1 MNDFKKPENYY
12 EDFDPAKG
20 DELILWRDGYPMQ
33 GRELNNLQQMI
44 LTARKNLGD
53 ALLKNGDIIDGAQI
67 TVDTS
72 TGECRAEEGQVYL
85 EGQVRPVAAAQFQ
98 VPLSGSVAVGIR
110 LQGRMITEADDP
122 SLKNPAIG
130 SRAVAKPGAWRW
142 RVQAVWAWEGDGGS
156 GDFFPIHY
164 LDDGVPRVQTQPPT
178 LDSVSQ
184 AITKHDRESTGGGT
198 YVVDGL
204 EVAATEDSAA
214 GVQMYTV
221 SEGSAHVRGKSVT
234 LTTSRRVPYD
244 TAPELR
250 ALGPEVISATG
261 EARQRVDVAHP
272 PLYRVTSLRVTRQ
285 KTETVAH
292 GAYAGVADPLK
303 ETSVV
308 AIVSCRQGDTVYQ
321 EGVDYK
327 KNGDMVDWSPAGS
340 EPASGSSYEVV
351 YQYLAAV
358 DPEDQD
364 FDGFSVS
371 DAVAGSSILVSY
383 EQALPRL
390 DRLALTQDG
399 QFAWLQGVAG
409 ERNWQEPRVP
419 STMLALATVFQAWRS
434 LPERTVRNDRVCV
447 VPFDRMQRMDERL
460 DYALRE
466 VLRLGLESSTAAKEA
481 GVTLGIV
488 ADPCIDDS
496 MRDQGIPQTAAIV
509 NGELTLSVPGNA
521 YRLSKDVSKPTARP
535 YTKEVVIEQLLRTG
549 SMPVNPYMSF
559 EPMPARVSLNPA
571 VDMWM
576 EVESNFTSPATQYLQ
591 TGHYVPGRSSLV
603 SQSLQTSSQVV
614 ASVTKPLEFLR
625 PIQVAYHVEG
635 FGPGERLTKLVFDG
649 IDITPDDPPTA
660 DGDGVLNGVFTIPE
674 KIAAGSKRV
683 ECVGAAVNGSRGS
696 AVFVG
701 RGELTIQTVK
711 ETRTIVNYWTDP
723 ASQSFVFPEDAQL
736 AALDLFFT
744 AKGGPVRVQIRE
756 TDNGSP
762 TGVILAEAVVPE
774 SAIVVSGNGPT
785 HVAFENPAP
794 LMGNVMYAWVV
805 LCDDPVTALAVA
817 EMGKFD
823 ALNQRW
829 VTEQPYTVGTFQ
841 TSSNAA
847 SWTVHQTM
855 DATFRAYKAV
865 YSDTAEHQIDLG
877 DAVIP
882 DSTDLMLLA
891 LAETPTARTRM
902 EYAIDLPDGQAMTV
916 AEGQAIRL
924 SAPVA
929 GSVNVRARLAG
940 DRNSSPLLWPG
951 ALLLAGKVSASD
963 DYYSRSV
970 TAAGATSGVL
980 IYEANIPSGAAIRAQ
995 LQIDG
1000 GAWQDTPQGET
1011 TTMGDGWVQF
1021 RHVAP
1026 LDGAALLKAKFE
1038 LSGSAKARPRVRNIR
1053 LAAIR

>member
-1 MNDFKKPENYY
+1 MYDFTHPDNYY
-12 EDFDPAKG
+12 EDFDPEKG
-20 DELILWRDGYPMQ
+20 DELILARDGYPYQ
-33 GRELNNLQQMI
+33 GREMNNLQRMI
-44 LTARKNLGD
+44 IEARKGLGD
-53 ALLKNGDIIDGAQI
+53 ALLKNGDIIEGAQI
-67 TVDTS
+67 TVDAN
-72 TGECRAEEGQVYL
+72 TGLCRAEAGKVYL
-85 EGQVRPVAAAQFQ
+85 EGMVRPVAAAQFE
-98 VPLSGSVAVGIR
+98 VPLNGSIAVGIR
-110 LQGRMITEADDP
+110 LQGRMVTEADDP
-122 SLKNPAIG
+122 SLRNPAIG
-130 SRAVAKPGAWRW
+130 SRGVAQPGAWRW
-142 RVQAVWAWEGDGGS
+142 RVTATWGWDGDDGS

-234 LTTSRRVPYD
+234 LTTSRRVSHD

-250 ALGPEVISATG
+250 ALGPEVHLASG

-285 KTETVAH
+285 KTETVTH
-292 GAYAGVADPLK
+292 GAYAGVADPLQ

-308 AIVSCRQGDTVYQ
+308 AIVSCRQGDTLYQ
-321 EGVDYK
+321 DGTDYK
-327 KNGDMVDWSPAGS
+327 KNGDMVDWSPTGS

-358 DPEDQD
+358 EPEEQD
-364 FDGFSVS
+364 FDGFYVS
-371 DAVAGSSILVSY
+371 DAVEGSSILVSY

-399 QFAWLQGVAG
+399 QFAWLRGVAG
-409 ERNWQEPRVP
+409 ERNWQLPGVP

-434 LPERTVRNDRVCV
+434 LPERSVRNDRTCV
-447 VPFDRMQRMDERL
+447 VSFDRMQEMDERL

-466 VLRLGLESSTAAKEA
+466 VLRLGLETSTAAKEA
-481 GVTLGIV
+481 GVTLGIF

-496 MRDQGIPQTAAIV
+496 MRDQGIAQTAAIV

-521 YRLSKDVSKPTARP
+521 YRLSKDVNTPTARP
-535 YTKEVVIEQLLRTG
+535 YTKRVAIEQLLRTG

-571 VDMWM
+571 VDFWM
-576 EVESNFTSPATQYLQ
+576 EVESKFTSPATQYLQ
-591 TGHYVPGRSSLV
+591 TGHYVPGRSTLV
-603 SQSLQTSSQVV
+603 SQSVQTSSQVV
-614 ASVTKPLEFLR
+614 ATATKPLEYLR

-635 FGPGERLTKLVFDG
+635 FGPGERLTKLTFDG
-649 IDITPDDPPTA
+649 IDITPADPPAA
-660 DGDGVLNGVFTIPE
+660 DGDGVIDGVFTIPE
-674 KIAAGSKRV
+674 KVAAGSKRV
-683 ECVGAAVNGSRGS
+683 QCVGAPVNGSQGS

-701 RGELTIQTVK
+701 KGELTIQTVK

-723 ASQSFVFPEDAQL
+723 ASQGFVFPEDSQV

-762 TGVILAEAVVPE
+762 TATILGEAVVPE

-785 HVAFENPAP
+785 HVAFDSPIP
-794 LMGNVMYAWVV
+794 VMGNVMYAWVV

-823 ALNQRW
+823 ALNQQW
-829 VTEQPYTVGTFQ
+829 VKEQPYTVGTFQ

-855 DATFRAYKAV
+855 DATFRIYEAV
-865 YSDTAEHQIDLG
+865 YSASAEHEIDLG

-882 DSTDLMLLA
+882 ESTDLMLLA
-891 LAETPTARTRM
+891 LAELPTARTRT
-902 EYAIDLPDGQAMTV
+902 EYGLTLPDGQVLTV
-916 AEGQAIRL
+916 AEGQAVRL

-929 GSVNVRARLAG
+929 GAVSVRARLTG
-940 DRNSSPLLWPG
+940 DRSASPVLWPG
-951 ALLLAGKVSASD
+951 TQLLAGKVSATD

-970 TAAGATSGVL
+970 TAVGATRGVL
-980 IYEANIPSGAAIRAQ
+980 IYEALVPSGAAVRPQ

-1000 GAWQDTPQGET
+1000 GEWRDIPQEDTTQ
-1011 TTMGDGWVQF
+1011 MGDGWVQF
-1021 RHVAP
+1021 RHTAT
-1026 LDGAALLKAKFE
+1026 LDGAALIKARFE
-1038 LSGSAKARPRVRNIR
+1038 MAGTAKSRPRVRNIR
-1053 LAAIR
+1053 LAALK